1 MAAPRSS
8 RDASAATRGRGAASA
23 SVANRLQA
31 ARRLCEARGAQW
43 TPQREDVLRRL
54 LEGGGTRKAYDLL
67 AELQAERGKVAPT
80 TLYRVLDFLVEHGL
94 VHHVASSSAYVVCA
108 TPDHAHEPAV
118 FVACGRCGAARE
130 VPGGRPARSL
140 LQALR
145 AAGFHGHEL
154 EVRGHCTACIPTR
167 SSARA
172 HAGRTARDDGAPP
185 RHPERGTPQ
194 RRRTAPR
201 SS

>member
-1 MAAPRSS
+1 VTGSVS
-8 RDASAATRGRGAASA
+8 R
-23 SVANRLQA
+23 RLDA

-54 LEGGGTRKAYDLL
+54 LQAGGTRKAYDLL

-154 EVRGHCTACIPTR
+154 EVRGHCTACPPAR
-167 SSARA
+167 SSVRA
-172 HAGRTARDDGAPP
+172 SAGRTTRDAALLP
-185 RHPERGTPQ
+185 RDPGPRPPQ
-194 RRRTAPR
+194 RRHPASR
-201 SS
+201 S